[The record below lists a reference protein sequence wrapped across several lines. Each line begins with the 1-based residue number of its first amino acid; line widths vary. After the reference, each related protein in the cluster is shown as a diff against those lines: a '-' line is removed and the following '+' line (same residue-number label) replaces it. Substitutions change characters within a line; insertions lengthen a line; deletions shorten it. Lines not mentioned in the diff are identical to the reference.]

1 MHHAISKAPRRE
13 PRPFL
18 HHRTG
23 WLVRLAAWFS
33 RSDSQD
39 LPKPRVVKLKPASR
53 SEVLRFT
60 A

>member
-18 HHRTG
+18 HQRTG
-23 WLVRLAAWFS
+23 WFARLTAWFS
-33 RSDSQD
+33 RSSSPD

-53 SEVLRFT
+53 SEVLRHT